1 MQAAPATISLDSS
14 IQLSSDTPLEL
25 SNTGS
30 AGTSLLASR
39 ADHRHPSTGM
49 FLNGGNF

>member
-1 MQAAPATISLDSS
+1 LGAA
-14 IQLSSDTPLEL
+14 IQFSSDIPLEL

-49 FLNGGNF
+49 FLNGGNY